1 MKRPLIFIITSFCLV
16 FMISLI
22 RSKGKDLDKIK
33 KRLIPKIKKE
43 LEEKDLEFGSKV
55 FIRIFK
61 EEKILEIWLQEKEKK
76 PSDFLRVFQFVIIQ
90 DI

>member
-1 MKRPLIFIITSFCLV
+1 MFWGQLRTHEKALIFIITSFCLV

-22 RSKGKDLDKIK
+22 RSKGKDLDEIK

-43 LEEKDLEFGSKV
+43 LEEKGSELGSKV

-61 EEKILEIWLQEKEKK
+61 EENIRDMDPRERKKNLQI
-76 PSDFLRVFQFVIIQ
+76 F
-90 DI
+90 

>member
-22 RSKGKDLDKIK
+22 RSKGKDLDEIK

-43 LEEKDLEFGSKV
+43 IEEKDLELGSKV

-61 EEKILEIWLQEKEKK
+61 EEKILEIWIQEKEKK
-76 PSDFLRVFQFVIIQ
+76 NLQIF
-90 DI
+90 